1 MGLLATGGLAALP
14 ASAATAGAL
23 PAFAAVGGSEGPSEP
38 GAMVPVS
45 PFRALDTRNST
56 SVAADS
62 EVSFQVGGVSGIP
75 SNVSAVVMNLTVTEP
90 QSFGF
95 ITAYASGAKR
105 PNASNVNFV
114 AAQTVP
120 NAVTVAVGNDGK
132 VTLFNRSAG
141 RTQLIADVSGYY
153 LAGTPE
159 VAGAF
164 APIAPTR
171 MLDTR
176 KTNPVRGDTA
186 VSFRVGGVSGI
197 PADAAAVVFNLT
209 VTEPKSFG
217 FITAYASG
225 SARPNTSNL
234 NFDSGR
240 TIPNSVTVPV
250 GKDGMVTLF
259 NRSSGST
266 QLIADASGYFLAG
279 KATSPG
285 TFVPVNPTRMLDT
298 RKARAVSGQSA
309 VSFQAGGVSWI
320 PAGAS
325 AVVFNLTAT
334 QTKSYGFVTAYAS
347 GAIKPNASNINY
359 AYGQTVA
366 NSVTVP
372 VGVDGKVTVFND
384 SSFSAGDVQL
394 IADVSGYYLEGTP
407 SGSVFTWGNNG
418 NGRLGNGTSG
428 GRTSIPARLQS
439 LSGIRSVVG
448 VHTNLALQADGTVWA
463 WGINVNGLLGTGN
476 TSYFN
481 ASPAK
486 VSGLSGVKALV
497 AAPESNYAVLHDG
510 TVRAWGRNNY
520 GQLGNGTT
528 VDSPVPV
535 AVAGLG
541 DVTAIASTWITTYAL
556 LADGTVRAWGYGGAL
571 GNGQSADSLVPV
583 PVTGLSGV
591 KALAALGS
599 SNAYALMEDGTV
611 RSWGSNGSGQLGN
624 GTNTRS
630 LAPVE
635 VSGLTGVTSLAT
647 MNGAAFALHSDGTVS
662 AWGRNNIGQLANGTT
677 ANSNVPVKVSALNGV
692 KALTTSDSN
701 VYAILDDGTVRAWGT
716 NSQGQLGNGSTES
729 SLVPVV
735 VKGLGNVAEISTAS
749 SLEGTIFARLTDGTV
764 RAWGS
769 NYLGDMGTGETTDSH
784 VPAAVI
790 GLRGISSLQKGF

>member
-1 MGLLATGGLAALP
+1 
-14 ASAATAGAL
+14 
-23 PAFAAVGGSEGPSEP
+23 
-38 GAMVPVS
+38 MVPVS

-62 EVSFQVGGVSGIP
+62 EVSFQVAGVSGIP
-75 SNVSAVVMNLTVTEP
+75 SNISAVVMNLTVTEP

-105 PNASNVNFV
+105 PTASNVNF
-114 AAQTVP
+114 ATKQTVP
-120 NAVTVAVGNDGK
+120 NSVTVAVGKDGK

-141 RTQLIADVSGYY
+141 RTQLIADISGYY
-153 LAGTPE
+153 LAGIPA

-176 KTNPVRGDTA
+176 KTTAVRGDSA

-197 PADAAAVVFNLT
+197 PADASAVVFNLT

-217 FITAYASG
+217 FITAYATG
-225 SARPNTSNL
+225 STRPNASNL
-234 NFDSGR
+234 NFDANQ

-266 QLIADASGYFLAG
+266 QLIADASGYFLSG

-285 TFVPVNPTRMLDT
+285 TFVPVSPTRMLDT
-298 RKARAVSGQSA
+298 RKAKAVAGNTS
-309 VSFQAGGVSWI
+309 VSFQVGGVSGI

-334 QTKSYGFVTAYAS
+334 QPDYYGFITAHAS

-359 AYGQTVA
+359 AFRQTVA

-372 VGVDGKVTVFND
+372 VGVDGKVTLFND
-384 SSFSAGDVQL
+384 SSYSAGNVQL

-407 SGSVFTWGNNG
+407 AGSLFTWGNNS

-428 GRTSIPARLQS
+428 GTTSIPARIQGI
-439 LSGIRSVVG
+439 SGVGSVVG
-448 VHTNLALQADGTVWA
+448 VHTNLALLADGTVWA
-463 WGINVNGLLGTGN
+463 WGINVNGMLGTGS

-486 VSGLSGVKALV
+486 VAGLSGVKALV
-497 AAPESNYAVLHDG
+497 GLAESNYAVLHDG

-528 VDSPVPV
+528 VDSAVPV

-541 DVTAIASTWITTYAL
+541 DVTAIASTSITAYAL

-571 GNGQSADSLVPV
+571 GNGQSADSMV
-583 PVTGLSGV
+583 PVTVSGLSGV
-591 KALAALGS
+591 KAIAALGGS
-599 SNAYALMEDGTV
+599 HAYALLEDGTV
-611 RSWGSNGSGQLGN
+611 RSWGFNGSGQLGN
-624 GTNTRS
+624 GANTRS

-635 VSGLTGVTSLAT
+635 VSGLTGVTALAT
-647 MNGAAFALHSDGTVS
+647 MNGAVFALHSDGTVS
-662 AWGRNNIGQLANGTT
+662 AWGSNNIGQLGNGTT
-677 ANSNVPVKVSALNGV
+677 ANSNVPIKVSALSGV
-692 KALTTSDSN
+692 KTLTTSDSN
-701 VYAILDDGTVRAWGT
+701 VYAILNDGTVRAWGA
-716 NSQGQLGNGSTES
+716 NWQGQLGNGTTEK

-735 VKGLGNVAEISTAS
+735 VTGLGTVAEISTAATGS
-749 SLEGTIFARLTDGTV
+749 GTIFARLTDGTV
-764 RAWGS
+764 QAWGS
-769 NYLGDMGTGETTDSH
+769 NYLGDMGTGESTDSH

-790 GLRGISSLQKGF
+790 GLRGITSLQQGF